1 MMLRTPFVRPPRVAI
16 WLVDLF
22 TPDEDAEAIQ
32 GDLLEEY
39 SELALK
45 SGVASARRWYWRQS
59 VKTIA
64 HLMGTGFRVA
74 PWSVAGA
81 VVGGFLLLWLG
92 FGFGLPER
100 AILAVLDFRS
110 QPHVHP
116 YYTWPQAQVRVFWLV
131 CGALIGR
138 LLMSLFIGFIVAAGA
153 KGREMVA
160 TITLTLIQG
169 VFGAVEFLVWSASH
183 RYAFLLM
190 PVITPFGVSIMI
202 VMGGGI
208 VRKSRSAAARRP
220 SGT

>member
-92 FGFGLPER
+92 FGFGLPEL
-100 AILAVLDFRS
+100 ATLAVLDFRS
-110 QPHVHP
+110 QSHVHP
-116 YYTWPQAQVRVFWLV
+116 YYTKFLGTSSSRVSTKREACRSLV
-131 CGALIGR
+131 
-138 LLMSLFIGFIVAAGA
+138 
-153 KGREMVA
+153 
-160 TITLTLIQG
+160 
-169 VFGAVEFLVWSASH
+169 
-183 RYAFLLM
+183 
-190 PVITPFGVSIMI
+190 
-202 VMGGGI
+202 
-208 VRKSRSAAARRP
+208 SR
-220 SGT
+220 

>member
-1 MMLRTPFVRPPRVAI
+1 
-16 WLVDLF
+16 
-22 TPDEDAEAIQ
+22 
-32 GDLLEEY
+32 
-39 SELALK
+39 
-45 SGVASARRWYWRQS
+45 

-100 AILAVLDFRS
+100 ATLAVLDFRS

-116 YYTWPQAQVRVFWLV
+116 YYTWPHAQVRVFWLV

-160 TITLTLIQG
+160 TITLALIQG

-190 PVITPFGVSIMI
+190 PVITPFGVSIMT